1 MNKKTGVILLIILIL
16 TGVLGYYTYTN
27 FFVKKTKEEVKEVS
41 KIDNYGYTLYDNQS
55 KEYKKM
61 FEELNT
67 VLLKKE
73 IDYNKYVE
81 LISKM
86 FIIDFYTLDNKLTN
100 LNIGG
105 VDFVHS
111 SIVSNFKEK
120 AKEIIEKR
128 LEKIKQV
135 QYTSAG
141 IVENKA
147 IDYYTIK
154 QNEETGKIE
163 LKLPENANTDM
174 VLRYVAT
181 KGDFTIVDDQ
191 DNVLMDN
198 SYIKEAYVGY
208 SSTSSGVTVYLTI
221 QFDKQGTEKLKEISN
236 TFIKTTDEEGND
248 TTKKIKVKIDDSE
261 MLNTYFTEEISN
273 GMIQLSFGTATGNS
287 LATYAQE
294 AKNLET
300 LLNAGN
306 LPIVYEADENHY
318 VLSDINKDMLFIPA
332 IVIMSLLV
340 IGIIILIVKYKV
352 KGLLGAIS
360 IIGYIATFLIIVR
373 LTNVVITLEGVAGII
388 TSIILEYISIM
399 YALNKMK
406 ENTDLTCN
414 QCFTKF
420 LPILVPIAIST
431 VILCFVKWLPI
442 YSFGMTMFWGII
454 LVIVY
459 NHVVTKLLVSEK

>member
-1 MNKKTGVILLIILIL
+1 MKALKRTLIILLIILLALISF
-16 TGVLGYYTYTN
+16 GGIYIQ
-27 FFVKKTKEEVKEVS
+27 KTKFVENILPEYKLGPDFTGLRNIGLKVSDATKDIYYDLDGNVVDEEGKNTTKKVESVNKEENLT
-41 KIDNYGYTLYDNQS
+41 KDNY
-55 KEYKKM
+55 K
-61 FEELNT
+61 
-67 VLLKKE
+67 
-73 IDYNKYVE
+73 
-81 LISKM
+81 
-86 FIIDFYTLDNKLTN
+86 
-100 LNIGG
+100 
-105 VDFVHS
+105 
-111 SIVSNFKEK
+111 K

-236 TFIKTTDEEGND
+236 TLIKTTDEEGND

-442 YSFGMTMFWGII
+442 YSFGMTMFWGIV

>member
-1 MNKKTGVILLIILIL
+1 MKALKRTLIILLIILLALISF
-16 TGVLGYYTYTN
+16 GGIYIQ
-27 FFVKKTKEEVKEVS
+27 KTKFVENILPEYKLGPDFTGLRNIGLKVSDATKDIYYDLDGNVVDEEGKNTTKKVESVNKEENLT
-41 KIDNYGYTLYDNQS
+41 KDNY
-55 KEYKKM
+55 K
-61 FEELNT
+61 
-67 VLLKKE
+67 
-73 IDYNKYVE
+73 
-81 LISKM
+81 
-86 FIIDFYTLDNKLTN
+86 
-100 LNIGG
+100 
-105 VDFVHS
+105 
-111 SIVSNFKEK
+111 K

-198 SYIKEAYVGY
+198 SYIKEANVGY

-442 YSFGMTMFWGII
+442 YSFGMTMFWGIV

>member
-1 MNKKTGVILLIILIL
+1 MKALKRTLIILLIILLALISF
-16 TGVLGYYTYTN
+16 GGIYIQ
-27 FFVKKTKEEVKEVS
+27 KTKFVENILPEYKLGPDFTGLRNIGLKVSDATKDIYYDLDGNVVDEEGKNTTKKEESVN
-41 KIDNYGYTLYDNQS
+41 KEENLTKDNY
-55 KEYKKM
+55 K
-61 FEELNT
+61 
-67 VLLKKE
+67 
-73 IDYNKYVE
+73 
-81 LISKM
+81 
-86 FIIDFYTLDNKLTN
+86 
-100 LNIGG
+100 
-105 VDFVHS
+105 
-111 SIVSNFKEK
+111 K

-174 VLRYVAT
+174 VLKYVAI

-198 SYIKEAYVGY
+198 SYIKEANVGY
-208 SSTSSGVTVYLTI
+208 SSTGSGVTVYLTI

>member
-1 MNKKTGVILLIILIL
+1 MKALKRTLIILLIILLALISF
-16 TGVLGYYTYTN
+16 GGIYIQ
-27 FFVKKTKEEVKEVS
+27 KTKFVENILPEYKLGPDFTGLRNIGLKVSDATKDIYYDLDGNVVDEEGKNTTKKVESVNKEENLT
-41 KIDNYGYTLYDNQS
+41 KDNY
-55 KEYKKM
+55 K
-61 FEELNT
+61 
-67 VLLKKE
+67 
-73 IDYNKYVE
+73 
-81 LISKM
+81 
-86 FIIDFYTLDNKLTN
+86 
-100 LNIGG
+100 
-105 VDFVHS
+105 
-111 SIVSNFKEK
+111 K

-318 VLSDINKDMLFIPA
+318 VLSDINKYMLFIPA

>member
-1 MNKKTGVILLIILIL
+1 MKALKRTLIILLIILLALISF
-16 TGVLGYYTYTN
+16 GGIYIQ
-27 FFVKKTKEEVKEVS
+27 KTKFVENILPEYKLGPDFTGLRNIGLKVSDATKDIYYDLDGNVVDEEGKNTTKKVESINKEENLT
-41 KIDNYGYTLYDNQS
+41 KDNY
-55 KEYKKM
+55 K
-61 FEELNT
+61 
-67 VLLKKE
+67 
-73 IDYNKYVE
+73 
-81 LISKM
+81 
-86 FIIDFYTLDNKLTN
+86 
-100 LNIGG
+100 
-105 VDFVHS
+105 
-111 SIVSNFKEK
+111 K

>member
-1 MNKKTGVILLIILIL
+1 MKALKRTLIILLIILLALISF
-16 TGVLGYYTYTN
+16 GGIYIQ
-27 FFVKKTKEEVKEVS
+27 KTKFVENILPEYKLGPDFTGLRNIGLKVSDATKDIYYDLDGNVVDEEGKNTTKKEESVN
-41 KIDNYGYTLYDNQS
+41 KEENLTKDNY
-55 KEYKKM
+55 K
-61 FEELNT
+61 
-67 VLLKKE
+67 
-73 IDYNKYVE
+73 
-81 LISKM
+81 
-86 FIIDFYTLDNKLTN
+86 
-100 LNIGG
+100 
-105 VDFVHS
+105 
-111 SIVSNFKEK
+111 K

-174 VLRYVAT
+174 VLKYVAI

-198 SYIKEAYVGY
+198 SYIKEANVGY
-208 SSTSSGVTVYLTI
+208 SSTGSGVTVYLTI

-273 GMIQLSFGTATGNS
+273 GIIQLSFGTATGNS

>member
-1 MNKKTGVILLIILIL
+1 MKALKRTLIILLIILLALISF
-16 TGVLGYYTYTN
+16 GGIYIQ
-27 FFVKKTKEEVKEVS
+27 KTKFVENILPEYKLGPDFTGLRNIGLKVSDATKDIYYDSDGNVVDEEGKNTTKKEESVN
-41 KIDNYGYTLYDNQS
+41 KEENLTKDNY
-55 KEYKKM
+55 K
-61 FEELNT
+61 
-67 VLLKKE
+67 
-73 IDYNKYVE
+73 
-81 LISKM
+81 
-86 FIIDFYTLDNKLTN
+86 
-100 LNIGG
+100 
-105 VDFVHS
+105 
-111 SIVSNFKEK
+111 K

-332 IVIMSLLV
+332 IVLMSLLV

-360 IIGYIATFLIIVR
+360 IIGYIAAFLIIVR

>member
-1 MNKKTGVILLIILIL
+1 MKALKRTLIILLIILLALISF
-16 TGVLGYYTYTN
+16 GGIYIQ
-27 FFVKKTKEEVKEVS
+27 KTKFVENILPEYKLGPDFTGLRNIGLKVSDATKDIYYDLDGNVVDEEGKNTIKKEESVN
-41 KIDNYGYTLYDNQS
+41 KEENLTKDNY
-55 KEYKKM
+55 K
-61 FEELNT
+61 
-67 VLLKKE
+67 
-73 IDYNKYVE
+73 
-81 LISKM
+81 
-86 FIIDFYTLDNKLTN
+86 
-100 LNIGG
+100 
-105 VDFVHS
+105 
-111 SIVSNFKEK
+111 K

-191 DNVLMDN
+191 DNVLIDN
-198 SYIKEAYVGY
+198 SYIKEANVGY

>member
-1 MNKKTGVILLIILIL
+1 MKALKRTLIILLIILLALISF
-16 TGVLGYYTYTN
+16 GGIYIQ
-27 FFVKKTKEEVKEVS
+27 KTKFVENILPEYKLGPDFTGLRNIGLKVSDATKDIYYDLDGNVVDEEGKNTTKKEESVN
-41 KIDNYGYTLYDNQS
+41 KEENLTKDNY
-55 KEYKKM
+55 K
-61 FEELNT
+61 
-67 VLLKKE
+67 
-73 IDYNKYVE
+73 
-81 LISKM
+81 
-86 FIIDFYTLDNKLTN
+86 
-100 LNIGG
+100 
-105 VDFVHS
+105 
-111 SIVSNFKEK
+111 K

-318 VLSDINKDMLFIPA
+318 VLSDINKDMLFIPT

>member
-1 MNKKTGVILLIILIL
+1 MKALKRTLIILLIILLALISF
-16 TGVLGYYTYTN
+16 GGIYIQ
-27 FFVKKTKEEVKEVS
+27 KTKFVENILPEYKLGPDFTGLRNIGLKVSDATKDIYYDLDGNVVDEEGKNTTKKEESVN
-41 KIDNYGYTLYDNQS
+41 KEENLTKDNY
-55 KEYKKM
+55 K
-61 FEELNT
+61 
-67 VLLKKE
+67 
-73 IDYNKYVE
+73 
-81 LISKM
+81 
-86 FIIDFYTLDNKLTN
+86 
-100 LNIGG
+100 
-105 VDFVHS
+105 
-111 SIVSNFKEK
+111 K

-141 IVENKA
+141 ILENKA

>member
-1 MNKKTGVILLIILIL
+1 MKALKRTLIILLALISF
-16 TGVLGYYTYTN
+16 GGIYIQ
-27 FFVKKTKEEVKEVS
+27 KTKFVENILPEYKLGPDFTGLRNIGLKVSDATKDIYYDLDGNVVDEEGKNTTKKVESVNKEENLT
-41 KIDNYGYTLYDNQS
+41 KDNY
-55 KEYKKM
+55 K
-61 FEELNT
+61 
-67 VLLKKE
+67 
-73 IDYNKYVE
+73 
-81 LISKM
+81 
-86 FIIDFYTLDNKLTN
+86 
-100 LNIGG
+100 
-105 VDFVHS
+105 
-111 SIVSNFKEK
+111 K

-318 VLSDINKDMLFIPA
+318 VLSDINKDMLFIPT

-360 IIGYIATFLIIVR
+360 IIGYIAAFLIIVR

-399 YALNKMK
+399 YALNKIK

>member
-1 MNKKTGVILLIILIL
+1 MKALKRTLIILLIILLALISF
-16 TGVLGYYTYTN
+16 GGIYIQ
-27 FFVKKTKEEVKEVS
+27 KTKFVEN
-41 KIDNYGYTLYDNQS
+41 ILP
-55 KEYKKM
+55 EYK
-61 FEELNT
+61 LGP
-67 VLLKKE
+67 
-73 IDYNKYVE
+73 
-81 LISKM
+81 
-86 FIIDFYTLDNKLTN
+86 DFTGLR
-100 LNIGG
+100 NIGLKVSDATKDIYYDLDG
-105 VDFVHS
+105 NVVDEEGKNTTKKVES
-111 SIVSNFKEK
+111 VNKEENLTKNNYKK

-198 SYIKEAYVGY
+198 SYIKEANVGY

-273 GMIQLSFGTATGNS
+273 GIIQLSFGTATGNS

-360 IIGYIATFLIIVR
+360 IIGYIAAFLIIVR

-406 ENTDLTCN
+406 ENTNLTCN

>member
-1 MNKKTGVILLIILIL
+1 MKALKRTLIILLIILLALISF
-16 TGVLGYYTYTN
+16 GGIYIQ
-27 FFVKKTKEEVKEVS
+27 KTKFVENILPEYKLGPDFTGLRNIGLKVSDATKDIYYDLDGNVVDEEGKNTTKKVESVNKEENLT
-41 KIDNYGYTLYDNQS
+41 KDNY
-55 KEYKKM
+55 K
-61 FEELNT
+61 
-67 VLLKKE
+67 
-73 IDYNKYVE
+73 
-81 LISKM
+81 
-86 FIIDFYTLDNKLTN
+86 
-100 LNIGG
+100 
-105 VDFVHS
+105 
-111 SIVSNFKEK
+111 K

-191 DNVLMDN
+191 DNVLIDN
-198 SYIKEAYVGY
+198 SYIKEANVGY

-273 GMIQLSFGTATGNS
+273 GIIQLSFGTATGNS

>member
-1 MNKKTGVILLIILIL
+1 MKALKRTLIILLIILLALIL
-16 TGVLGYYTYTN
+16 FGGIYIQ
-27 FFVKKTKEEVKEVS
+27 KTKFVENILPEYKLGPDFTGLRNIGLKVSDATKDIYYDLDGNVVDEEGKNTTKKVESVNKEENLT
-41 KIDNYGYTLYDNQS
+41 KDNY
-55 KEYKKM
+55 K
-61 FEELNT
+61 
-67 VLLKKE
+67 
-73 IDYNKYVE
+73 
-81 LISKM
+81 
-86 FIIDFYTLDNKLTN
+86 
-100 LNIGG
+100 
-105 VDFVHS
+105 
-111 SIVSNFKEK
+111 K

-198 SYIKEAYVGY
+198 SYIKEANVGY

-273 GMIQLSFGTATGNS
+273 GIIQLSFGTATGNS

-318 VLSDINKDMLFIPA
+318 VLSDINKYMLFIPA

>member
-1 MNKKTGVILLIILIL
+1 MKALKRTLIILLIILLALISF
-16 TGVLGYYTYTN
+16 GGIYIQ
-27 FFVKKTKEEVKEVS
+27 KTKFVENILPEYKLGPDFTGLRNIGLKVSDATKDIYYDLDGNVVDEEGKNTTKKVESVNKEENLT
-41 KIDNYGYTLYDNQS
+41 KDNY
-55 KEYKKM
+55 K
-61 FEELNT
+61 
-67 VLLKKE
+67 
-73 IDYNKYVE
+73 
-81 LISKM
+81 
-86 FIIDFYTLDNKLTN
+86 
-100 LNIGG
+100 
-105 VDFVHS
+105 
-111 SIVSNFKEK
+111 K

-181 KGDFTIVDDQ
+181 KGDFTIVDNQ

-198 SYIKEAYVGY
+198 SYIKEANVGY

-318 VLSDINKDMLFIPA
+318 VLSDINKDMLFIPT

>member
-1 MNKKTGVILLIILIL
+1 MKALKRTLIILLIILLALISF
-16 TGVLGYYTYTN
+16 GGIYIQ
-27 FFVKKTKEEVKEVS
+27 KTKFVENILPEYKLGPDFTGLRNIGLKVSDATKDIYYDLDGNVVDEEGKNTTKKVESVNKEENLT
-41 KIDNYGYTLYDNQS
+41 KDNY
-55 KEYKKM
+55 K
-61 FEELNT
+61 
-67 VLLKKE
+67 
-73 IDYNKYVE
+73 
-81 LISKM
+81 
-86 FIIDFYTLDNKLTN
+86 
-100 LNIGG
+100 
-105 VDFVHS
+105 
-111 SIVSNFKEK
+111 K

-198 SYIKEAYVGY
+198 SYIKEANVGY

-273 GMIQLSFGTATGNS
+273 GIIQLSFGTATGNS

-318 VLSDINKDMLFIPA
+318 VLSDINKYMLFIPA

>member
-1 MNKKTGVILLIILIL
+1 MKALKRTLIILLIILLALISF
-16 TGVLGYYTYTN
+16 GGIYIQ
-27 FFVKKTKEEVKEVS
+27 KTKFVENILPEYKLGPDFTGLRNIGLKVSDATKDIYYDLDGNVVDEEGKNTTKKVESVNKEENLT
-41 KIDNYGYTLYDNQS
+41 KDNY
-55 KEYKKM
+55 K
-61 FEELNT
+61 
-67 VLLKKE
+67 
-73 IDYNKYVE
+73 
-81 LISKM
+81 
-86 FIIDFYTLDNKLTN
+86 
-100 LNIGG
+100 
-105 VDFVHS
+105 
-111 SIVSNFKEK
+111 K

-318 VLSDINKDMLFIPA
+318 VLSDINKDMLFIPT

-360 IIGYIATFLIIVR
+360 IIGYIAAFLIIVR

>member
-1 MNKKTGVILLIILIL
+1 MKALKRTLIILLIILLALISF
-16 TGVLGYYTYTN
+16 GGIYIQ
-27 FFVKKTKEEVKEVS
+27 KTKFVENILPEYKLGPDFTGLRNIGLKVSDATKDIYYDLDGNVVDEEGKNTTKKEESVN
-41 KIDNYGYTLYDNQS
+41 KEENLTKDNY
-55 KEYKKM
+55 K
-61 FEELNT
+61 
-67 VLLKKE
+67 
-73 IDYNKYVE
+73 
-81 LISKM
+81 
-86 FIIDFYTLDNKLTN
+86 
-100 LNIGG
+100 
-105 VDFVHS
+105 
-111 SIVSNFKEK
+111 K

-198 SYIKEAYVGY
+198 SYIKEANVGY

>member
-1 MNKKTGVILLIILIL
+1 MKALKRTLIILLIILLALISF
-16 TGVLGYYTYTN
+16 GGIYIQ
-27 FFVKKTKEEVKEVS
+27 KTKFVENILPEYKLGPDFTGLRNIGLKVSDATKDIYYDLDGNVVDEEGKNTTKKEESVN
-41 KIDNYGYTLYDNQS
+41 KEENLTKDNY
-55 KEYKKM
+55 K
-61 FEELNT
+61 
-67 VLLKKE
+67 
-73 IDYNKYVE
+73 
-81 LISKM
+81 
-86 FIIDFYTLDNKLTN
+86 
-100 LNIGG
+100 
-105 VDFVHS
+105 
-111 SIVSNFKEK
+111 K

-198 SYIKEAYVGY
+198 SYIKEANVGY

-318 VLSDINKDMLFIPA
+318 VLSDINKDMLFIPT

>member
-1 MNKKTGVILLIILIL
+1 MKALKRTLIILLIILLALISF
-16 TGVLGYYTYTN
+16 GGIYIQ
-27 FFVKKTKEEVKEVS
+27 KTKFVENILPEYKLGPDFTGLRNIGLKVSDATKDIYYDLDGNVVDEEGKNTTKKVESVNKEENLT
-41 KIDNYGYTLYDNQS
+41 KDNY
-55 KEYKKM
+55 K
-61 FEELNT
+61 
-67 VLLKKE
+67 
-73 IDYNKYVE
+73 
-81 LISKM
+81 
-86 FIIDFYTLDNKLTN
+86 
-100 LNIGG
+100 
-105 VDFVHS
+105 
-111 SIVSNFKEK
+111 K

-360 IIGYIATFLIIVR
+360 IIGYIAAFLIIVR

-442 YSFGMTMFWGII
+442 YSFGMTMFWGIV

>member
-1 MNKKTGVILLIILIL
+1 MHKNEIKEGIEKMKALKRTLIILLIILLALISF
-16 TGVLGYYTYTN
+16 GGIYIQ
-27 FFVKKTKEEVKEVS
+27 KTKFVENILPEYKLGPDFTGLRNIGLKVSDATKDIYYDLDGNVVDEEGKNTTKKVESVNKEENLT
-41 KIDNYGYTLYDNQS
+41 KDNY
-55 KEYKKM
+55 K
-61 FEELNT
+61 
-67 VLLKKE
+67 
-73 IDYNKYVE
+73 
-81 LISKM
+81 
-86 FIIDFYTLDNKLTN
+86 
-100 LNIGG
+100 
-105 VDFVHS
+105 
-111 SIVSNFKEK
+111 K

>member
-1 MNKKTGVILLIILIL
+1 MKALKRTLIILLIILLALISF
-16 TGVLGYYTYTN
+16 GGIYIQ
-27 FFVKKTKEEVKEVS
+27 KTKFVENILPEYKLGPDFTGLRNIGLKVSDATKDIYYDLDGNVVDEEGKNTTKKEESVN
-41 KIDNYGYTLYDNQS
+41 KEENLTKDNY
-55 KEYKKM
+55 K
-61 FEELNT
+61 
-67 VLLKKE
+67 
-73 IDYNKYVE
+73 
-81 LISKM
+81 
-86 FIIDFYTLDNKLTN
+86 
-100 LNIGG
+100 
-105 VDFVHS
+105 
-111 SIVSNFKEK
+111 K

-208 SSTSSGVTVYLTI
+208 SSTSSEVTVYLTI

-360 IIGYIATFLIIVR
+360 IIGYIAAFLIIVR

>member
-1 MNKKTGVILLIILIL
+1 MKALKRTLIILLIILLALISF
-16 TGVLGYYTYTN
+16 GGIYIQ
-27 FFVKKTKEEVKEVS
+27 KTKFVENILPEYKLGPDFTGLRNIGLKVSDATKDIYYDLDGNVVDEEGKNTTKKVESVNKEENLT
-41 KIDNYGYTLYDNQS
+41 KDNY
-55 KEYKKM
+55 K
-61 FEELNT
+61 
-67 VLLKKE
+67 
-73 IDYNKYVE
+73 
-81 LISKM
+81 
-86 FIIDFYTLDNKLTN
+86 
-100 LNIGG
+100 
-105 VDFVHS
+105 
-111 SIVSNFKEK
+111 K

-191 DNVLMDN
+191 DNVLIDN

-442 YSFGMTMFWGII
+442 YSFGMTMFWGIV

>member
-1 MNKKTGVILLIILIL
+1 VHKNEIKEGIEKMKALKRTLIILLIILLALISF
-16 TGVLGYYTYTN
+16 GGIYIQ
-27 FFVKKTKEEVKEVS
+27 KTKFVENILPEYKLGPDFTGLRNIGLKVSDATKDIYYDLDGNVVDEEGKNTTKKEESVN
-41 KIDNYGYTLYDNQS
+41 KEENLTKDNY
-55 KEYKKM
+55 K
-61 FEELNT
+61 
-67 VLLKKE
+67 
-73 IDYNKYVE
+73 
-81 LISKM
+81 
-86 FIIDFYTLDNKLTN
+86 
-100 LNIGG
+100 
-105 VDFVHS
+105 
-111 SIVSNFKEK
+111 K

>member
-1 MNKKTGVILLIILIL
+1 MKALKRTLIILLIILLALISF
-16 TGVLGYYTYTN
+16 GGIYIQ
-27 FFVKKTKEEVKEVS
+27 KTKFVENILPEYKLGPDFTGLRNIGLKVSDATKDIYYDLDGNVVDEEGKNTTKKEESVN
-41 KIDNYGYTLYDNQS
+41 KEENLTKDNY
-55 KEYKKM
+55 K
-61 FEELNT
+61 
-67 VLLKKE
+67 
-73 IDYNKYVE
+73 
-81 LISKM
+81 
-86 FIIDFYTLDNKLTN
+86 
-100 LNIGG
+100 
-105 VDFVHS
+105 
-111 SIVSNFKEK
+111 K

-373 LTNVVITLEGVAGII
+373 LTNVVITLEGVAGFI

>member
-1 MNKKTGVILLIILIL
+1 VHKNEIKEGIEKMKALKRTLIILLIILLALISF
-16 TGVLGYYTYTN
+16 GGIYIQ
-27 FFVKKTKEEVKEVS
+27 KTKFVENILPEYKLGPDFTGLRNIGLKVSDATKDIYYDLDGNVVDEEGKNTTKKVESVNKEENLT
-41 KIDNYGYTLYDNQS
+41 KDNY
-55 KEYKKM
+55 K
-61 FEELNT
+61 
-67 VLLKKE
+67 
-73 IDYNKYVE
+73 
-81 LISKM
+81 
-86 FIIDFYTLDNKLTN
+86 
-100 LNIGG
+100 
-105 VDFVHS
+105 
-111 SIVSNFKEK
+111 K

>member
-1 MNKKTGVILLIILIL
+1 MKALKRTLIILLIILLALISF
-16 TGVLGYYTYTN
+16 GGIYIQ
-27 FFVKKTKEEVKEVS
+27 KTKFVENILPEYKLGPDFTGLRNIGLKVSDATKDIYYDLDGNVVDEEGKNTTKKVESVNKEENLT
-41 KIDNYGYTLYDNQS
+41 KDNY
-55 KEYKKM
+55 K
-61 FEELNT
+61 
-67 VLLKKE
+67 
-73 IDYNKYVE
+73 
-81 LISKM
+81 
-86 FIIDFYTLDNKLTN
+86 
-100 LNIGG
+100 
-105 VDFVHS
+105 
-111 SIVSNFKEK
+111 K

-198 SYIKEAYVGY
+198 SYIKEANVGY

-318 VLSDINKDMLFIPA
+318 VLSDINKDMLFITT

-360 IIGYIATFLIIVR
+360 IIGYIAAFLIIVR

>member
-1 MNKKTGVILLIILIL
+1 MKALKRTLIILLIILLALISF
-16 TGVLGYYTYTN
+16 GGIYIQ
-27 FFVKKTKEEVKEVS
+27 KTKFVENILPEYKLGPDFTGLRNIGLKVSDATKDIYYDLDGNVVDEEGKNTTKKVESVNKEENLT
-41 KIDNYGYTLYDNQS
+41 KDNY
-55 KEYKKM
+55 K
-61 FEELNT
+61 
-67 VLLKKE
+67 
-73 IDYNKYVE
+73 
-81 LISKM
+81 
-86 FIIDFYTLDNKLTN
+86 
-100 LNIGG
+100 
-105 VDFVHS
+105 
-111 SIVSNFKEK
+111 K

-198 SYIKEAYVGY
+198 SYIKEANVGY

-318 VLSDINKDMLFIPA
+318 VLSDINKDMLFIPT

>member
-1 MNKKTGVILLIILIL
+1 MKALKRTLIILLIILLALISF
-16 TGVLGYYTYTN
+16 GGIYIQ
-27 FFVKKTKEEVKEVS
+27 KTKFVENILPEYKLGPDFTGLRNIGLKVSDATKDIYYDLDGNVVDEEGKNTTKKEESVN
-41 KIDNYGYTLYDNQS
+41 KEENLTKDNY
-55 KEYKKM
+55 K
-61 FEELNT
+61 
-67 VLLKKE
+67 
-73 IDYNKYVE
+73 
-81 LISKM
+81 
-86 FIIDFYTLDNKLTN
+86 
-100 LNIGG
+100 
-105 VDFVHS
+105 
-111 SIVSNFKEK
+111 K

-198 SYIKEAYVGY
+198 SYIKEANVGY

-273 GMIQLSFGTATGNS
+273 GIIQLSFGTATGNS

-318 VLSDINKDMLFIPA
+318 VLSDINKYMLFIPA

>member
-1 MNKKTGVILLIILIL
+1 VHKNEIKEGIEKMKALKRTLIILLIILLALISF
-16 TGVLGYYTYTN
+16 GGIYIQ
-27 FFVKKTKEEVKEVS
+27 KTKFVENILPEYKLGPDFTGLRNIGLKVSDATKDIYYDLDGNVVDEEGKNTTKKVESVNKEENLT
-41 KIDNYGYTLYDNQS
+41 KDNY
-55 KEYKKM
+55 K
-61 FEELNT
+61 
-67 VLLKKE
+67 
-73 IDYNKYVE
+73 
-81 LISKM
+81 
-86 FIIDFYTLDNKLTN
+86 
-100 LNIGG
+100 
-105 VDFVHS
+105 
-111 SIVSNFKEK
+111 K

-198 SYIKEAYVGY
+198 SYIKEANVGY

-318 VLSDINKDMLFIPA
+318 VLSDINKDMLFIPT

-360 IIGYIATFLIIVR
+360 IIGYIAAFLIIVR

>member
-1 MNKKTGVILLIILIL
+1 MKALKRTLIILLIILLALISF
-16 TGVLGYYTYTN
+16 GGIYIQ
-27 FFVKKTKEEVKEVS
+27 KTKFVENILPEYKLGPDFTGLRNIGLKVSDATKDIYYDLDGNVVDEEGKNTTKKVESVNKEENLT
-41 KIDNYGYTLYDNQS
+41 KDNY
-55 KEYKKM
+55 K
-61 FEELNT
+61 
-67 VLLKKE
+67 
-73 IDYNKYVE
+73 
-81 LISKM
+81 
-86 FIIDFYTLDNKLTN
+86 
-100 LNIGG
+100 
-105 VDFVHS
+105 
-111 SIVSNFKEK
+111 K

-174 VLRYVAT
+174 VLRY
-181 KGDFTIVDDQ
+181 FTIVDDQ

-198 SYIKEAYVGY
+198 SYIKEANVGY

-318 VLSDINKDMLFIPA
+318 VLSDINKDMLFIPT

-360 IIGYIATFLIIVR
+360 IIGYIAAFLIIVR

>member
-1 MNKKTGVILLIILIL
+1 MKALKRTLIILLIILLALISF
-16 TGVLGYYTYTN
+16 GGIYIQ
-27 FFVKKTKEEVKEVS
+27 KTKFVENILPEYKLGPDFTGLRNIGLKVSDATKDIYYDLDGNVVDEEGKNTTKKEESVN
-41 KIDNYGYTLYDNQS
+41 KEENLTKDNY
-55 KEYKKM
+55 K
-61 FEELNT
+61 
-67 VLLKKE
+67 
-73 IDYNKYVE
+73 
-81 LISKM
+81 
-86 FIIDFYTLDNKLTN
+86 
-100 LNIGG
+100 
-105 VDFVHS
+105 
-111 SIVSNFKEK
+111 K

-332 IVIMSLLV
+332 IVIMSLWV

>member
-1 MNKKTGVILLIILIL
+1 
-16 TGVLGYYTYTN
+16 
-27 FFVKKTKEEVKEVS
+27 
-41 KIDNYGYTLYDNQS
+41 
-55 KEYKKM
+55 
-61 FEELNT
+61 
-67 VLLKKE
+67 
-73 IDYNKYVE
+73 
-81 LISKM
+81 
-86 FIIDFYTLDNKLTN
+86 
-100 LNIGG
+100 
-105 VDFVHS
+105 
-111 SIVSNFKEK
+111 
-120 AKEIIEKR
+120 
-128 LEKIKQV
+128 
-135 QYTSAG
+135 
-141 IVENKA
+141 
-147 IDYYTIK
+147 
-154 QNEETGKIE
+154 
-163 LKLPENANTDM
+163 
-174 VLRYVAT
+174 
-181 KGDFTIVDDQ
+181 
-191 DNVLMDN
+191 
-198 SYIKEAYVGY
+198 
-208 SSTSSGVTVYLTI
+208 
-221 QFDKQGTEKLKEISN
+221 
-236 TFIKTTDEEGND
+236 
-248 TTKKIKVKIDDSE
+248 

-360 IIGYIATFLIIVR
+360 IIGYIAAFLIIVR

>member
-1 MNKKTGVILLIILIL
+1 VHKNEIKEGIEKMKALKRTLIILLIILLALISF
-16 TGVLGYYTYTN
+16 GGIYIQ
-27 FFVKKTKEEVKEVS
+27 KTKFVENILPEYKLGPDFTGLRNIGLKVSDATKDIYYDSDGNVVDEEGKNTTKKEESVN
-41 KIDNYGYTLYDNQS
+41 KEENLTKDNY
-55 KEYKKM
+55 K
-61 FEELNT
+61 
-67 VLLKKE
+67 
-73 IDYNKYVE
+73 
-81 LISKM
+81 
-86 FIIDFYTLDNKLTN
+86 
-100 LNIGG
+100 
-105 VDFVHS
+105 
-111 SIVSNFKEK
+111 K

-332 IVIMSLLV
+332 IVLMSLLV

>member
-1 MNKKTGVILLIILIL
+1 MKALKRTLIILLIILLALISF
-16 TGVLGYYTYTN
+16 GGIYIQ
-27 FFVKKTKEEVKEVS
+27 KTKFVENILPEYKLGPDFTGLRNIGLKVSDATKDIYYDLDGNVVDEEGKNTTKKEESVN
-41 KIDNYGYTLYDNQS
+41 KEENLTKDNY
-55 KEYKKM
+55 K
-61 FEELNT
+61 
-67 VLLKKE
+67 
-73 IDYNKYVE
+73 
-81 LISKM
+81 
-86 FIIDFYTLDNKLTN
+86 
-100 LNIGG
+100 
-105 VDFVHS
+105 
-111 SIVSNFKEK
+111 K

-273 GMIQLSFGTATGNS
+273 GMIQLSFGTATGNP

>member
-1 MNKKTGVILLIILIL
+1 MKALKRTLIILLIILLALISF
-16 TGVLGYYTYTN
+16 GGIYIQ
-27 FFVKKTKEEVKEVS
+27 KTKFVENILPEYKLGPDFTGLRNIGLKVSDATKDIYYDLDGNVVDEEGKNTTKKVESVNKEENLT
-41 KIDNYGYTLYDNQS
+41 KDNY
-55 KEYKKM
+55 K
-61 FEELNT
+61 
-67 VLLKKE
+67 
-73 IDYNKYVE
+73 
-81 LISKM
+81 
-86 FIIDFYTLDNKLTN
+86 
-100 LNIGG
+100 
-105 VDFVHS
+105 
-111 SIVSNFKEK
+111 K

-191 DNVLMDN
+191 DNVLIDN
-198 SYIKEAYVGY
+198 SYIKEANVGY

-352 KGLLGAIS
+352 KGLLGTIS

>member
-1 MNKKTGVILLIILIL
+1 MKALKRTLIILLIILLALISF
-16 TGVLGYYTYTN
+16 GGIYIQ
-27 FFVKKTKEEVKEVS
+27 KTKFVENILPEYKLGPDFTGLRNIGLKVSDATKDIYYDLDGNVVDEEGKNTTKKVESVNKEENLT
-41 KIDNYGYTLYDNQS
+41 KDNY
-55 KEYKKM
+55 K
-61 FEELNT
+61 
-67 VLLKKE
+67 
-73 IDYNKYVE
+73 
-81 LISKM
+81 
-86 FIIDFYTLDNKLTN
+86 
-100 LNIGG
+100 
-105 VDFVHS
+105 
-111 SIVSNFKEK
+111 K

-163 LKLPENANTDM
+163 LKLPGNANTDM

>member
-1 MNKKTGVILLIILIL
+1 MKALKRTLIIVLIILLALISF
-16 TGVLGYYTYTN
+16 GGIYIQ
-27 FFVKKTKEEVKEVS
+27 KTKFVENILPEYKLGPDFTGLRNIGLKVSDATKDIYYDLDGNVVDEEGKNTTKKVESVNKEENLT
-41 KIDNYGYTLYDNQS
+41 KDNY
-55 KEYKKM
+55 K
-61 FEELNT
+61 
-67 VLLKKE
+67 
-73 IDYNKYVE
+73 
-81 LISKM
+81 
-86 FIIDFYTLDNKLTN
+86 
-100 LNIGG
+100 
-105 VDFVHS
+105 
-111 SIVSNFKEK
+111 K

-360 IIGYIATFLIIVR
+360 IIGYIAAFLIIVR

>member
-1 MNKKTGVILLIILIL
+1 MKALKRTLIILLIILLALISF
-16 TGVLGYYTYTN
+16 GGIYIQ
-27 FFVKKTKEEVKEVS
+27 KTKFVENILPEYKLGPDFTGLRNIGLKVSDATKDIYYDLDGNVVDEEGKNTTKKVESVNKEENLT
-41 KIDNYGYTLYDNQS
+41 KDNY
-55 KEYKKM
+55 K
-61 FEELNT
+61 
-67 VLLKKE
+67 
-73 IDYNKYVE
+73 
-81 LISKM
+81 
-86 FIIDFYTLDNKLTN
+86 
-100 LNIGG
+100 
-105 VDFVHS
+105 
-111 SIVSNFKEK
+111 K

-388 TSIILEYISIM
+388 TSSILEYISIM

>member
-1 MNKKTGVILLIILIL
+1 MKALKRTLIILLIILLALISF
-16 TGVLGYYTYTN
+16 GGIYIQ
-27 FFVKKTKEEVKEVS
+27 KTKFVENILPEYKLGPDFTGLRNIGLKVSDATKDIYYDLDGNVVDEEGKNTTKKEESVN
-41 KIDNYGYTLYDNQS
+41 KEENLTKDNY
-55 KEYKKM
+55 K
-61 FEELNT
+61 
-67 VLLKKE
+67 
-73 IDYNKYVE
+73 
-81 LISKM
+81 
-86 FIIDFYTLDNKLTN
+86 
-100 LNIGG
+100 
-105 VDFVHS
+105 
-111 SIVSNFKEK
+111 K

-442 YSFGMTMFWGII
+442 YSFGMAMFWGII